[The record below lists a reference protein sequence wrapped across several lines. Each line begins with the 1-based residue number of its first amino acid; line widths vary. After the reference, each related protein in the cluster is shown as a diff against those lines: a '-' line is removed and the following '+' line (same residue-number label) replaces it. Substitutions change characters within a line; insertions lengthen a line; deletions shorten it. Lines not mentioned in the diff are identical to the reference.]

1 MPLFG
6 LFLPIRDALRPTRQ
20 VSQMSSFS
28 QNDDWLGLA
37 TKIKNLRYNEGEY
50 FFWRIERIE
59 SLVGYPEKT
68 DRLEQRQRRG
78 QS

>member
-1 MPLFG
+1 
-6 LFLPIRDALRPTRQ
+6 
-20 VSQMSSFS
+20 MSSFS